1 MANHQATKKDVRK
14 SRKRRLHNR
23 YYGKTTRNAV
33 RALRALTD
41 AEQYKEKLPSVISM
55 VDKLA
60 KRGII
65 HKNKAANLKS
75 KLMKK
80 AQQLAQAVHHAS

>member
-23 YYGKTTRNAV
+23 YYAKTTRNAV

-41 AEQYKEKLPSVISM
+41 AEQVKEKLPAVISM

-60 KRGII
+60 KRGVI

-75 KLMKK
+75 KLMRK
-80 AQQLAQAVHHAS
+80 ANQLSVAKVHA